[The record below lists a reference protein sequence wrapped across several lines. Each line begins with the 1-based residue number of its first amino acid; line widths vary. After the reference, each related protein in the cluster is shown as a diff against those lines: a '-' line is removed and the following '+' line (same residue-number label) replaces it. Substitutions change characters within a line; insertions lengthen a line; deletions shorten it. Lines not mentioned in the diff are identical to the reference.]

1 MDQDPLSNPPK
12 GRKYTP
18 ESVGGL
24 LKLFFRMLPN
34 PAFPLKL
41 YTTFIKVREV
51 KEISW
56 WRCSRVVWQWPSLTT
71 SVASQPNH

>member
-1 MDQDPLSNPPK
+1 MAELREAFEMDQDPLHSPPK
-12 GRKYTP
+12 GRKYTS

-41 YTTFIKVREV
+41 YTTFIKVHEAKGR
-51 KEISW
+51 SG
-56 WRCSRVVWQWPSLTT
+56 WRWSRV
-71 SVASQPNH
+71 A